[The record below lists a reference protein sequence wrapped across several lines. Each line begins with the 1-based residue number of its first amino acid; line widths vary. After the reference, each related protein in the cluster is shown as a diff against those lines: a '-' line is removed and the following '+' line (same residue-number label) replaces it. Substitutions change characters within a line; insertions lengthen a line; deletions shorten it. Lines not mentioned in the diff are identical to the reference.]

1 MNRARHIE
9 TWARL
14 GYFARGIVY
23 LIIGWLAL
31 DSNRPMS
38 AGEAV
43 KSVEQMPLGSL
54 LLGLL
59 ALGLFGYGLYKVGA
73 GLADLDGDGRDGKAL
88 AKRGG
93 RVGSGLAYWVLAF
106 VAVKAMLDNGSSSGE
121 SGQATGSG
129 GANQDAARQVSEAPG
144 GDLLLIVIG
153 LVILVVAVV
162 QLVIAAKAKFME
174 EMEPNAPRLV
184 KPAGQLGY
192 AARGIVFLVV
202 GWFALQAGLDGER
215 MRDFG
220 DALAVLREDQPSLF
234 KLIAAGLLL
243 FGAVSVVMARYRHVR
258 DADLG
263 AVAHRATS
271 HHI

>member
-54 LLGLL
+54 LLALL
-59 ALGLFGYGLYKVGA
+59 ALGLFGYGLYKIAA

-93 RVGSGLAYWVLAF
+93 RVGSGLGYWLLAF
-106 VAVKAMLDNGSSSGE
+106 IAVKAMLDDKSTSGE
-121 SGQATGSG
+121 AGQAGGSG
-129 GANQDAARQVSEAPG
+129 GAADDTARQVSDAPG
-144 GDLLLIVIG
+144 GDLLLVVIG
-153 LVILVVAVV
+153 MVILVVAAV
-162 QLVIAAKAKFME
+162 QLYIAAKAKFMD
-174 EMEPNAPRLV
+174 EMEPGAPRLV
-184 KPAGQLGY
+184 KPAGQAGY
-192 AARGIVFLVV
+192 AARGIVFLIV
-202 GWFALQAGLDGER
+202 GWFALKAGLDGER
-215 MRDFG
+215 LRGFG
-220 DALAVLREDQPSLF
+220 DALAVLRDDHPLLF

-243 FGAVSVVMARYRHVR
+243 FGAVSIVMARYRHVR
-258 DADLG
+258 DADLRE
-263 AVAHRATS
+263 VARKAANPRV
-271 HHI
+271 